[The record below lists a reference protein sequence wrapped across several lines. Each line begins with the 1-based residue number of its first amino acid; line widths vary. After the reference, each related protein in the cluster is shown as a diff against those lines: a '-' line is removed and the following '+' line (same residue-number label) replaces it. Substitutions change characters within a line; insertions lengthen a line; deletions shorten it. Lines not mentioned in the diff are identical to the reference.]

1 MEGFMSK
8 KNIGII
14 LLVVGILIIVGS
26 LGAGYLGLS
35 ASQTLG
41 TKKILGAVVGVVVD
55 VVGIYLMVS
64 KPKITP

>member
-14 LLVVGILIIVGS
+14 LLVVGILIIVVS

-41 TKKILGAVVGVVVD
+41 TKKIIGAVVGVVID

-64 KPKITP
+64 K